1 MATFNIE
8 EYLNSLPYY
17 AKTIRIINRNLTYI
31 PDLSSYTNIKVIH
44 IYGNQ
49 LTELPKMSDSVVELH
64 CSNNQLTSIK
74 SLPPYLHTLRCSNNN
89 LKELPELP
97 SSLVI
102 LSCHSNQLVDL
113 PKLPNNMKQINCR
126 LNRLKKLPYLP
137 ASIDYLDCRGNEIEH
152 IPAIWNAYIKL
163 FCDLNTLPISDY
175 NTWRSIY
182 NFKYRYYKL
191 KYGPRLERYF
201 LNVIKKK
208 KQQINNELLY
218 SPNLKFYKQFAD
230 PITLE
235 TMKN

>member
-1 MATFNIE
+1 MVYSVE

-17 AKTIRIINRNLTYI
+17 AKTIKIINRNLTTI

-64 CSNNQLTSIK
+64 CSNNQLTSLK

-137 ASIDYLDCRGNEIEH
+137 VENIGHYKGEGLKTPYL
-152 IPAIWNAYIKL
+152 
-163 FCDLNTLPISDY
+163 
-175 NTWRSIY
+175 
-182 NFKYRYYKL
+182 
-191 KYGPRLERYF
+191 
-201 LNVIKKK
+201 
-208 KQQINNELLY
+208 
-218 SPNLKFYKQFAD
+218 
-230 PITLE
+230 
-235 TMKN
+235 